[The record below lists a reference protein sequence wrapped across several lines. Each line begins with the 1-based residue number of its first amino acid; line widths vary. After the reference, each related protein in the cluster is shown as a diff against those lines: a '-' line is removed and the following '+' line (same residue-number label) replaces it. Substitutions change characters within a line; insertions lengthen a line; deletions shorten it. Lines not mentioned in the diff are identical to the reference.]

1 MAQMRLDKMMAS
13 TGRWSRKE
21 VKQLVKEGRVLVD
34 GKIAASADAKYN
46 PEENEVQVDGERL
59 CFSEYHYVMLHKPAG
74 ILSATEDRYAETVL
88 DLLPKELQKLEL
100 FPVGRLD
107 KDTEGLL
114 LMTDDGALA
123 HRLLSPKHHV
133 DKVYYARVDG
143 AVTEED
149 CAAFAE
155 GIRLGEF
162 ECLPAKLEILSAGLE
177 SEVLVTL
184 YEGKF
189 HQVKRMMESR
199 GTPVVYLKRLSMGS
213 LKLDEGLEKGQ
224 WRYLTKEEREKLLNL
239 K

>member
-1 MAQMRLDKMMAS
+1 MAQMRLDKMIAS

-21 VKQLVKEGRVLVD
+21 VKQLVKEGRVVVD
-34 GKIAASADAKYN
+34 GKIADGADAKYD
-46 PEENEVQVDGERL
+46 PEENRIQVDREVLR
-59 CFSEYHYVMLHKPAG
+59 FSEYHYVMLHKPAG

-88 DLLPKELQKLEL
+88 DLLPRELQKLEL

-133 DKVYYARVDG
+133 DKVYYARTDG
-143 AVTEED
+143 PVSEED

-155 GIRLGEF
+155 GLQLGELK
-162 ECLPAKLEILSAGLE
+162 CLPAKLEILSAGII

-184 YEGKF
+184 REGKF
-189 HQVKRMMESR
+189 HQVKRMLESR
-199 GTPVVYLKRLSMGS
+199 GAPVVYLKRISMGP
-213 LKLDEGLEKGQ
+213 LVLDKTLEKGQ
-224 WRYLTKEEREKLLNL
+224 WRYLTKEEIEKLFNL